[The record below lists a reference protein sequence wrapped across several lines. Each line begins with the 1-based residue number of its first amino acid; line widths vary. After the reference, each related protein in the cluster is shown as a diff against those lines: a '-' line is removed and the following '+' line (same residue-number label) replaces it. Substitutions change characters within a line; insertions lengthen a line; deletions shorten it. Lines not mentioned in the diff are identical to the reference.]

1 MNSIS
6 FINNILGIERSEKLV
21 AIVVSDL
28 VDKLDQPLDDD
39 GYAKMLDEVVNSNP
53 GVRALVV
60 IDEDCMVE
68 LTARLVVEL
77 EWQARNGLDNAA
89 AVRGLANYLADWLAE
104 KETEDFY
111 PDEED
116 ELGEEDEE

>member
-104 KETEDFY
+104 K
-111 PDEED
+111 
-116 ELGEEDEE
+116 